1 MVIWVE
7 RNKMLKH
14 TQGLWQEFKAF
25 AVKGNALEL
34 AIAVVVGGA
43 FTGIVNALVADI
55 ITPILGL
62 VTGNVDF
69 KTLAVDLKPGLTM
82 PYGLFLQAVFNFF
95 LVSIS
100 IFLVFKLMSTA
111 RKQLFRE
118 EQKDPPPP
126 AQKPV
131 QERLLEEIRD
141 LLKEQAGHAQK

>member
-1 MVIWVE
+1 MVIWGD
-7 RNKMLKH
+7 KKYMLKQ

-43 FTGIVNALVADI
+43 FSGIVNALVADI

-62 VTGNVDF
+62 VTGDVDF
-69 KTLAVDLKPGLTM
+69 KTLTVNLTPTLAM

-95 LVSIS
+95 LVSLS
-100 IFLVFKLMSTA
+100 IFFVFKLISTA

-126 AQKPV
+126 AQKPDDV
-131 QERLLEEIRD
+131 RLLEEIRD
-141 LLKEQAGHAQK
+141 LLKEKK

>member
-1 MVIWVE
+1 MVIWGE
-7 RNKMLKH
+7 KNNMLKH

-43 FTGIVNALVADI
+43 FSGIVNALVADI

-62 VTGNVDF
+62 VTGDVDF
-69 KTLAVDLKPGLTM
+69 KTLTVNLTPTLAM
-82 PYGLFLQAVFNFF
+82 PYGLFLQAIFNFF
-95 LVSIS
+95 LVSLS
-100 IFLVFKLMSTA
+100 IFFVFKLISTA

-126 AQKPV
+126 AQKPDDV
-131 QERLLEEIRD
+131 RLLEEIRD
-141 LLKEQAGHAQK
+141 LLKDKAPKP